1 MRFSVIILLLH
12 HFLIGFAQTRSE
24 EKVLQTELHR
34 FDAMCRKDTVALQ
47 VLLANDLIYVH
58 SNSLKENKK
67 EHISAIATGKTIY
80 EKMTRENARIRIYG
94 KTAVINGNVKVKGIL
109 NKTPFEINLLY
120 TAIYRKH
127 KKHWQLVS
135 WQSTRIP

>member
-1 MRFSVIILLLH
+1 MRFAVIILLLH
-12 HFLIGFAQTRSE
+12 HFLTGFAQTGSE
-24 EKVLQTELHR
+24 QKILQTELRR
-34 FDAMCRKDTVALQ
+34 FDAMTRKDTMALQ
-47 VLLANDLIYVH
+47 KFLADDLIYIH

-67 EHISAIATGKTIY
+67 EHISAIATGKTVY
-80 EKMTRENARIRIYG
+80 EKMSRENARIRKYG
-94 KTAVINGNVKVKGIL
+94 KTAVINGNVKVNGIL

-127 KKHWQLVS
+127 KKQWQLIS